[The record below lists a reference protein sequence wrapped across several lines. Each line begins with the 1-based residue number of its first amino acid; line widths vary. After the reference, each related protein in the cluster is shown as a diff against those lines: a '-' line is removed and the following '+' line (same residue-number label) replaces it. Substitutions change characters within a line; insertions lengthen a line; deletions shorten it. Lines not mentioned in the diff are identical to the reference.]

1 MSDRITGKVNKVAN
15 KLKAVF
21 AELRQFE
28 EYVDAYLKE
37 ISFQTFQVKETQAAL
52 IEHLKCDEALVEIIK
67 RRQADAMAERERLT
81 AEMDAKKAERE
92 TQAEKLHESLGSD
105 GLPNAN

>member
-1 MSDRITGKVNKVAN
+1 MSEQIGKVKN

-37 ISFQTFQVKETQAAL
+37 ISFQVFTVKETQAAL
-52 IEHLKCDEALVEIIK
+52 IEHLGCESAVVEIIK
-67 RRQADAMAERERLT
+67 RRQAEADKERERIK
-81 AEMDAKKAERE
+81 AEAEAKKAERE
-92 TQAEKLHESLGSD
+92 AEAMRAHAALGSD
-105 GLPNAN
+105 GQPEAN

>member
-1 MSDRITGKVNKVAN
+1 MGHQIGKVAN

-37 ISFQTFQVKETQAAL
+37 ISFQVFTVKETQAAM
-52 IEHLKCDEALVEIIK
+52 IEHLGCEAEVIEIIK
-67 RRQADAMAERERLT
+67 RRQAEADKERERIK
-81 AEMDAKKAERE
+81 AEAEAKKAERE
-92 TQAEKLHESLGSD
+92 AEAQKLHDAVGPD
-105 GLPNAN
+105 GAVGDAN